1 MSDQQ
6 CPKCGKDFVRRALR
20 VGVAERLLSLC
31 YLYPYQCQLCAH
43 RFRLFEWGRRYD
55 ERTVDQRKYERIDVQ
70 IPATFS
76 MDQTSGTGLV
86 NSLSLGGCAL
96 EVETQLPV
104 GALLQLQLQGGSGS
118 DPPIE
123 VEAAIIRSVRGKVFG
138 LEFLRLRSD
147 EHYRLIHYVAGLLIA
162 SRQ

>member
-6 CPKCGKDFVRRALR
+6 CPKCGKDFVRRALC

-31 YLYPYQCQLCAH
+31 YLYPYRCQLCAH

-55 ERTVDQRKYERIDVQ
+55 ERTVDQRQYERIEVQ

-76 MDQTSGTGLV
+76 MDQASGTGLV
-86 NSLSLGGCAL
+86 TSLSLGGCAL
-96 EVETQLPV
+96 EVETQLSV
-104 GALLQLQLQGGSGS
+104 GALLQLQLQVSGS

-123 VEAAIIRSVRGKVFG
+123 VEAAIVRSVRAKNFG
-138 LEFLRLRSD
+138 MEFLRLRSD

-162 SRQ
+162 NRQ

>member
-31 YLYPYQCQLCAH
+31 YLYPYRCQLCAH

-55 ERTVDQRKYERIDVQ
+55 ERTVDQRQYERIEVQ

-86 NSLSLGGCAL
+86 TSLSLGGCAL
-96 EVETQLPV
+96 EVETQLSV
-104 GALLQLQLQGGSGS
+104 GALLQLQLQVSGS

-123 VEAAIIRSVRGKVFG
+123 VEAAIVRSVRATTVGM
-138 LEFLRLRSD
+138 EFLRLRSD
-147 EHYRLIHYVAGLLIA
+147 EHYRFIHYVAGLLIA

>member
-6 CPKCGKDFVRRALR
+6 CPKCGKDFVRRALC

-31 YLYPYQCQLCAH
+31 YLYPYRCQLCAH

-55 ERTVDQRKYERIDVQ
+55 ERTVDQRQYERIEVQ

-86 NSLSLGGCAL
+86 TSLSLGGCAL
-96 EVETQLPV
+96 EAETQLSV
-104 GALLQLQLQGGSGS
+104 GALLQLQLQVSGS

-123 VEAAIIRSVRGKVFG
+123 VEAAIVRSVRATTFG
-138 LEFLRLRSD
+138 MEFLRLRSD

>member
-20 VGVAERLLSLC
+20 VGVVERLLSLC
-31 YLYPYQCQLCAH
+31 YLYPYRCQLCAH

-55 ERTVDQRKYERIDVQ
+55 ERTVDQRQYERIEVQ
-70 IPATFS
+70 ISATFS

-96 EVETQLPV
+96 EVETQLSV
-104 GALLQLQLQGGSGS
+104 GALLQLQLRVSGS

-123 VEAAIIRSVRGKVFG
+123 VEAAIVRSVRANTFG
-138 LEFLRLRSD
+138 MEFLRLRSD

>member
-31 YLYPYQCQLCAH
+31 YLYPFQCQLCAH
-43 RFRLFEWGRRYD
+43 RFRLLEWGRRYD
-55 ERTVDQRKYERIDVQ
+55 ERTIDQRQYERIEVQ

-76 MDQTSGTGLV
+76 IDQTSGTGLV
-86 NSLSLGGCAL
+86 TSLSLGGCAL
-96 EVETQLPV
+96 EVEAQLSV
-104 GALLQLQLQGGSGS
+104 GALLQLQLQVSGS

-123 VEAAIIRSVRGKVFG
+123 VEAAIVRSVRAKNFG
-138 LEFLRLRSD
+138 MEFLRLRSD